1 MSDLKYI
8 ENKVRKV
15 NELANELA
23 HKANNEINVLKHKIT
38 CLTILVALFAIIGA
52 CIAFYSIH
60 SSYLMRWLQNI
71 YKKLLTNKTKAV

>member
-15 NELANELA
+15 NELANELV

-38 CLTILVALFAIIGA
+38 CLTILVALFAVIGA

-60 SSYLMRWLQNI
+60 SMKELFYDMQILHDSVRF
-71 YKKLLTNKTKAV
+71 